1 MPKIQLSGFTG
12 RNGERAERAQVHGPP
27 RQAEE
32 TMGMP
37 KGLIRS
43 EADVLAVEWRRAS
56 AGGTVPSADRMA
68 LFRPAELCKSQ
79 RLCALAVRYFLRSKK
94 KHSNVK
100 QLSCFCPILH
110 HCPVQGARRRNS
122 ASGPRAKR
130 GFLFSVEGSALR
142 SFSLP
147 LPPAGTACLFEAQG
161 REGEEGKKRA
171 IKEQER
177 FDRRCR
183 ENREALPAES

>member
-1 MPKIQLSGFTG
+1 
-12 RNGERAERAQVHGPP
+12 
-27 RQAEE
+27 
-32 TMGMP
+32 MP

-130 GFLFSVEGSALR
+130 GFLFSVEGSAPR

-161 REGEEGKKRA
+161 RGRREEARHQGARALRPALQGEQGSPA
-171 IKEQER
+171 
-177 FDRRCR
+177 CR
-183 ENREALPAES
+183 EPTSRGAETA